1 MNICNLIFFMKKI
14 LMIFAVAGCLV
25 ACDGGNGGKDSVESE
40 KDSLR
45 SVIEQK
51 DNEINDLM
59 GTFNEIQ
66 QGFDLINE
74 AEGRVNM
81 LKGNAERNNM
91 AENIRENME
100 FIQQTLAENKR
111 KIAELENK
119 LNSSSI
125 NSSKLKEAVNRMMGQ
140 LKEKDEEIELLRSEL
155 AEKNVMIA
163 ALDSTVNV
171 LKDENAEIRRDRD
184 VSDEIA
190 RNQDVQ
196 LNTAWYVFG
205 TSKEL
210 KEQGILQKGEV
221 LKGEYNKNY
230 FTKIDIR
237 KVNVIPLESRY
248 AELLTNHPANSYSLL
263 KDSKGEYTL
272 RITDAAKFWS
282 VSKYLVVR
290 VK

>member
-1 MNICNLIFFMKKI
+1 MKKI

-125 NSSKLKEAVNRMMGQ
+125 NSSKLKEAVSRLMGQ

>member
-1 MNICNLIFFMKKI
+1 MKQVKNFGVKAFCVAAIASALMACNEGMK
-14 LMIFAVAGCLV
+14 GS
-25 ACDGGNGGKDSVESE
+25 GNVDRER
-40 KDSLR
+40 DSLR
-45 SVIEQK
+45 NIIDQK

-81 LKGNAERNNM
+81 LKDNAENNSSR
-91 AENIRENME
+91 ENIRENMT
-100 FIQQTLAENKR
+100 FIQETMEENRR
-111 KIAELENK
+111 KIEELENK
-119 LNSSSI
+119 LSSSTI
-125 NSSKLKEAVNRMMGQ
+125 NSSKLKETISNLTLQ
-140 LKEKDEEIELLRSEL
+140 LNTKTAELEALRAQL
-155 AEKNVMIA
+155 AEKDVMIA
-163 ALDSTVNV
+163 ELGTAVNT
-171 LKDENAEIRRDRD
+171 LKDENAQ
-184 VSDEIA
+184 VKQQKDEVEQIA
-190 RNQDVQ
+190 KNQDSQ

-221 LKGEYNKNY
+221 LKGDYNKEY

-237 KVNVIPLESRY
+237 KVNVISLESKS
-248 AELLTNHPANSYSLL
+248 ASLLTNHPAGSYTLL

-272 RITDAAKFWS
+272 RITDAQKFWS
-282 VSKYLVVR
+282 VSKYLVVK

>member
-1 MNICNLIFFMKKI
+1 
-14 LMIFAVAGCLV
+14 MIFAVAGCLV

-100 FIQQTLAENKR
+100 FILQTLAENKR

>member
-1 MNICNLIFFMKKI
+1 
-14 LMIFAVAGCLV
+14 MIFAVAGCLV

-66 QGFDLINE
+66 HGFDLINE

-125 NSSKLKEAVNRMMGQ
+125 NSSKLKEAVSRLMGQ

>member
-1 MNICNLIFFMKKI
+1 
-14 LMIFAVAGCLV
+14 MIFAVAGCLV

-125 NSSKLKEAVNRMMGQ
+125 NSSKLKEAVSRLMGQ

-272 RITDAAKFWS
+272 RITDASKFWS

>member
-1 MNICNLIFFMKKI
+1 MKKI

-111 KIAELENK
+111 RIAELENK

-125 NSSKLKEAVNRMMGQ
+125 NSSKLKEAVNRLMGQ

>member
-1 MNICNLIFFMKKI
+1 MKKI

-25 ACDGGNGGKDSVESE
+25 ACDGGNGGKDSVERE

-163 ALDSTVNV
+163 VLDSTVNV

>member
-1 MNICNLIFFMKKI
+1 MKKI

-125 NSSKLKEAVNRMMGQ
+125 NSSKLKEAVNRLMGQ

-290 VK
+290 VN

>member
-1 MNICNLIFFMKKI
+1 MKKI

-66 QGFDLINE
+66 HGFDLINE
-74 AEGRVNM
+74 AEGRVHM

-125 NSSKLKEAVNRMMGQ
+125 NSSKLKEAVNRLMGQ

-282 VSKYLVVR
+282 VSKYLVIT

>member
-1 MNICNLIFFMKKI
+1 MKKI

-163 ALDSTVNV
+163 VLDSTVNV

>member
-1 MNICNLIFFMKKI
+1 
-14 LMIFAVAGCLV
+14 MIFAVAGCLV

-125 NSSKLKEAVNRMMGQ
+125 NSSKLKEAVSRLMGQ

>member
-1 MNICNLIFFMKKI
+1 MKKI

-125 NSSKLKEAVNRMMGQ
+125 NSSKLKEAVSRLMGQ
-140 LKEKDEEIELLRSEL
+140 LKEKDEEIELLR
-155 AEKNVMIA
+155 
-163 ALDSTVNV
+163 
-171 LKDENAEIRRDRD
+171 R
-184 VSDEIA
+184 
-190 RNQDVQ
+190 
-196 LNTAWYVFG
+196 
-205 TSKEL
+205 
-210 KEQGILQKGEV
+210 
-221 LKGEYNKNY
+221 
-230 FTKIDIR
+230 
-237 KVNVIPLESRY
+237 
-248 AELLTNHPANSYSLL
+248 
-263 KDSKGEYTL
+263 
-272 RITDAAKFWS
+272 
-282 VSKYLVVR
+282 
-290 VK
+290 

>member
-1 MNICNLIFFMKKI
+1 MKKI
-14 LMIFAVAGCLV
+14 LMIFSFAVCLV
-25 ACDGGNGGKDSVESE
+25 ACDGGNGGMDSVESE

-125 NSSKLKEAVNRMMGQ
+125 NSSKLKEAVNRLMGQ

>member
-1 MNICNLIFFMKKI
+1 
-14 LMIFAVAGCLV
+14 MIFAVAGCLV
-25 ACDGGNGGKDSVESE
+25 ACDGGNGSKDSVESE

-81 LKGNAERNNM
+81 LKDNAERNNM

-125 NSSKLKEAVNRMMGQ
+125 NSSKLKEAVNRLMGQ

-221 LKGEYNKNY
+221 MKGEYNKNY

>member
-1 MNICNLIFFMKKI
+1 
-14 LMIFAVAGCLV
+14 MIFAVAGCLV

-125 NSSKLKEAVNRMMGQ
+125 NSSKLKEAVSRLMGQ
-140 LKEKDEEIELLRSEL
+140 LKEKDEEIELLRSEM

>member
-1 MNICNLIFFMKKI
+1 
-14 LMIFAVAGCLV
+14 MIFAVAGCLV

-125 NSSKLKEAVNRMMGQ
+125 NSSKLNEAVNRLMGQ

>member
-1 MNICNLIFFMKKI
+1 
-14 LMIFAVAGCLV
+14 MIFAVAGCLV

-100 FIQQTLAENKR
+100 FIQQTLAENTR

-125 NSSKLKEAVNRMMGQ
+125 NSSKLKEAVNRLMGQ